1 MPYKNL
7 KFSLFLLLLVSV
19 TACSNKLL
27 YDNQQITEAQVTDTT
42 SAGRLLANLPTPSQ
56 RLPVVVY
63 DFQDQTGQ
71 FKANDNFSD
80 YSSAVTKGAV
90 SVLIKTLLDTSN
102 GKWFMVA
109 ERNGLDSLLK
119 ERQIIRSMREEY
131 TGADGKPLPMLPP
144 LIYGGMILEG
154 GIIFYDSNILTGGA
168 AAGYFGIS
176 SSTQYRRDIVTVYL
190 RAVDINS
197 GEVILAV
204 NSSKTVFSYA
214 VNAGL
219 TRYLSYNRLLE
230 AEAGFTVNEPNQL
243 AVRQAIET
251 SVYSLLM
258 EGAIKQVWGFANED
272 AGKKAI
278 AEYLRKRDGKRSD
291 DTLQSFAPESAD
303 SKNNSGILGWVG
315 DQIKESNE
323 PTVVKTNILKLPLPV
338 RKPFI
343 VNDTKPHN

>member
-1 MPYKNL
+1 M
-7 KFSLFLLLLVSV
+7 KFLAPVLILLTL
-19 TACSNKLL
+19 TACSSKVL
-27 YDNQQITEAQVTDTT
+27 YNNQQITEAQVTDTT
-42 SAGRLLANLPTPSQ
+42 VVGKMLADLPAPAQ
-56 RLPVVVY
+56 RIPVVVY

-71 FKANDNFSD
+71 FKANDNFGD

-90 SVLIKTLLDTSN
+90 SVLIKTLLDTSKGN
-102 GKWFMVA
+102 WFMVA

-131 TGADGKPLPMLPP
+131 TGSDGKPLPMLPP

-176 SSTQYRRDIVTVYL
+176 GSTQYRRDIVTVYL
-190 RAVDINS
+190 RAVDISS

-230 AEAGFTVNEPNQL
+230 AEAGFTVNEPNQF
-243 AVRQAIET
+243 AVRQAIEA

-258 EGAIKQVWGFANED
+258 EGALKKVWSFKDED
-272 AGKKAI
+272 TGNKAI
-278 AEYLRKRDGKRSD
+278 ATYLEKRDGKHNDSMAQYFSPTTSD
-291 DTLQSFAPESAD
+291 GT
-303 SKNNSGILGWVG
+303 NNGGIMGWVKDNIIG
-315 DQIKESNE
+315 SNE
-323 PTVVKTNILKLPLPV
+323 ENVVKSNNIKSPPSPRKLIP
-338 RKPFI
+338 
-343 VNDTKPHN
+343 NSQ

>member
-1 MPYKNL
+1 MKSFITIIDL
-7 KFSLFLLLLVSV
+7 IILS
-19 TACSNKLL
+19 ACSSKIL
-27 YDNQQITEAQVTDTT
+27 YDNNQISEAQVTDVT
-42 SAGRLLANLPTPSQ
+42 SVGRLLSNLPEPSQ
-56 RLPVVVY
+56 RIPVVVY

-71 FKANDNFSD
+71 FKYNDNFSN

-131 TGADGKPLPMLPP
+131 KGADGKALPMLPP

-176 SSTQYRRDIVTVYL
+176 GSTQYRRDIVTVYL

-243 AVRQAIET
+243 AVRQAIEA

-258 EGAIKQVWGFANED
+258 EGALKKVWKFDNET
-272 AGKKAI
+272 AGNEAI
-278 AEYLRKRDGKRSD
+278 YTYLQKRDNNQNNDIIKAFEPV
-291 DTLQSFAPESAD
+291 QNAD
-303 SKNNSGILGWVG
+303 SNSGVLGWINR
-315 DQIKESNE
+315 QMNFSNE
-323 PTVVKTNILKLPLPV
+323 ATIVKSNNIQPPPLHKPLPSV
-338 RKPFI
+338 K
-343 VNDTKPHN
+343 